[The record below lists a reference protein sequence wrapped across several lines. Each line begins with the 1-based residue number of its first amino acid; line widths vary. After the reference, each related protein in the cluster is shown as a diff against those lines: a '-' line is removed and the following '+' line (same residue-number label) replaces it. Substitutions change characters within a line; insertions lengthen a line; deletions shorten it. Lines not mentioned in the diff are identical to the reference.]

1 MKYMIKV
8 DGLDRWYIH
17 LASVGYVFG
26 WDKSK
31 AVVFRTLAAA
41 NRVLKSDRFPRG
53 CTAVAVPEDGLK

>member
-1 MKYMIKV
+1 MRYMIKV

-31 AVVFRTLAAA
+31 AVVFSTLAEA
-41 NRVLKSDRFPRG
+41 NRVLKSARFPSG
-53 CTAVAVPEDGLK
+53 CVAVAVSEDGGE